1 MLGIITSGFTYINS
15 VNLHNILTYKG
26 SITILSLF
34 YMYKNVVQDR
44 LGNQD
49 LPHKTKSSFNI
60 IGSRTKGLCLCQVHT

>member
-34 YMYKNVVQDR
+34 YMYKNLR
-44 LGNQD
+44 HLPAQD
-49 LPHKTKSSFNI
+49 LLVVWFGGCVSVGVVLTQGLKT
-60 IGSRTKGLCLCQVHT
+60 